1 MHHTF
6 IDFLSL
12 FNMLGFIFVFANSC
26 VDTWIWGSDAYNI
39 WVKDIETQEAPTMA
53 CSTEIVKY
61 CFKLSRLS
69 PKILLFTHL
78 YKLDKSRFL
87 EAIFIIIGDV
97 HKYLLSLNIF
107 DLFPIFNIK
116 IALMFLSNYQK
127 LKRYLFLIRQKC
139 LTNLKKNQKKSVSPP
154 WSETSEQ
161 WPKKFYCASVTD
173 LLCCLNCQCR
183 ASVLILDTVNL
194 LSVTRP

>member
-1 MHHTF
+1 
-6 IDFLSL
+6 
-12 FNMLGFIFVFANSC
+12 
-26 VDTWIWGSDAYNI
+26 
-39 WVKDIETQEAPTMA
+39 MA

-127 LKRYLFLIRQKC
+127 FTKVPFFNTTKIPY
-139 LTNLKKNQKKSVSPP
+139 NLKKIYIYSVSPP
-154 WSETSEQ
+154 
-161 WPKKFYCASVTD
+161 
-173 LLCCLNCQCR
+173 
-183 ASVLILDTVNL
+183 
-194 LSVTRP
+194 